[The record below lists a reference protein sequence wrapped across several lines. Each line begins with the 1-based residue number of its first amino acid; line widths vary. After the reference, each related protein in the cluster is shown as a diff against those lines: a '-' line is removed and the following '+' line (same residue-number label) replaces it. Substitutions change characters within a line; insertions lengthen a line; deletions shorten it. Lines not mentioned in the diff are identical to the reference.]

1 MLSVNLTY
9 NIINSQMSE
18 SDDMKTSTQNK
29 SLDFIESIIYRIL
42 KGGAYTLLAIAG
54 IYLAV
59 ALYIGMRELPSRIE
73 YAKNQYWEYQEL
85 KEKIQVTPINE

>member
-1 MLSVNLTY
+1 MNLAY

-18 SDDMKTSTQNK
+18 TDDMKFSTQNK
-29 SLDFIESIIYRIL
+29 SLDFLESIVHRFL
-42 KGGAYTLLAIAG
+42 KGSAYTLLALVG
-54 IYLAV
+54 IYIVV

-85 KEKIQVTPINE
+85 KDKFQVNSLNE